1 MRRIVATAPARL
13 DLAGGTLDIW
23 PIHLVLPA
31 PGVTVNVALDTPS
44 RAEVGPADGTS
55 IRLASA
61 DRAQSVTYPHPA
73 ALAEALGAGDAP
85 LALLSRAVQ
94 AVAPEGGLTLETD
107 SRSPSGAGLGASS
120 SLLVSVLGALHA
132 ALGREDALGAERLV
146 GLAVDLETSLL
157 GRPTGYQD
165 FYPPLLGGCLALE
178 GRPGGV
184 VAERLDVDL
193 GTLAARLRLVWT
205 GEPHVS
211 GDTNWNTV
219 RAFLDGEPATRA
231 AILEIAERSRTV
243 REQLRQG
250 DLDGALASVVAEGSV
265 RRRMAP
271 GVTTPTIEAL
281 DGAVRQAGAV
291 GTKILGA
298 GGGGCVLVVLPGP
311 DVAAVDA
318 VLARGPWRALPLAL
332 AAEGLS
338 IRAG

>member
-1 MRRIVATAPARL
+1 MATAPARL
-13 DLAGGTLDIW
+13 DLAGGTLDIR
-23 PIHLVLPA
+23 PIHLVLPE
-31 PGVTVNVALDTPS
+31 PGVTVNVALDMPS
-44 RAEVGPADGTS
+44 RAVVEPVASGG
-55 IRLASA
+55 IRLASEDRDESVAYA
-61 DRAQSVTYPHPA
+61 DPA
-73 ALAEALGAGDAP
+73 ALAAALCEGDAP

-94 AVAPEGGLTLETD
+94 AVAPAGGLALTTR
-107 SRSPSGAGLGASS
+107 SRSPAGAGLGASS
-120 SLLVSVLGALHA
+120 SLLVSVLA
-132 ALGREDALGAERLV
+132 ALAAAQGRGEEDLRPERLV
-146 GLAVDLETSLL
+146 PLAVDLETAVL

-193 GTLAARLRLVWT
+193 EALAARLRLVWT

-211 GDTNWNTV
+211 GDTNWHTL

-231 AILEIAERSRTV
+231 AIHEIAELSRAV
-243 REQLRQG
+243 RDRLREG
-250 DLDGALASVVAEGSV
+250 DLDGALASVVSEGSV
-265 RRRMAP
+265 RRRMAR
-271 GVTTPTIEAL
+271 GVTTSTIDAL

-311 DVAAVDA
+311 RVEAVEA

-332 AAEGLS
+332 SAAGLAVH
-338 IRAG
+338 RE